1 MLRLGDGLNG
11 NRINLNLKQLTGAT
25 GLERLLLVGA
35 QADSLDFLKNLTKLK
50 YLMVSNCG
58 VTESML
64 PALNGLTKLEQLWLE
79 NDGLTSLNGIQ
90 FDRLNNLR
98 YLSLWGNDI
107 AELPELNENIMVER

>member
-1 MLRLGDGLNG
+1 M
-11 NRINLNLKQLTGAT
+11 
-25 GLERLLLVGA
+25 
-35 QADSLDFLKNLTKLK
+35 
-50 YLMVSNCG
+50 
-58 VTESML
+58 

-90 FDRLNNLR
+90 LDRLKNLR